1 MSKLLKRT
9 QTNSNALT
17 ETIRRRRSP
26 MKSYSVKCAYCDHE
40 RKYMIMESKL
50 PFEGIEHMYCP
61 KCGRDFK
68 HDRGTGIA
76 YTLENILNK

>member
-17 ETIRRRRSP
+17 ETISRRRSP
-26 MKSYSVKCAYCDHE
+26 MKSYEVECAYCGHK

-61 KCGRDFK
+61 KCRRDFK
-68 HDRGTGIA
+68 HDRGTGLA